1 MNMKCPICGK
11 YEFEEYGNYDICLV
25 CNWENDG
32 LQYDDHNYAGG
43 ANDLSVNEARI
54 EYFVMNCP
62 ETAEQAAKAKEE
74 YENKLF
80 GIYKNYVGID
90 HTIEEEKAEHERN
103 DFTSRQ
109 QEYIDRL
116 SELMMSNY

>member
-1 MNMKCPICGK
+1 
-11 YEFEEYGNYDICLV
+11 
-25 CNWENDG
+25 
-32 LQYDDHNYAGG
+32 
-43 ANDLSVNEARI
+43 
-54 EYFVMNCP
+54 MNCP